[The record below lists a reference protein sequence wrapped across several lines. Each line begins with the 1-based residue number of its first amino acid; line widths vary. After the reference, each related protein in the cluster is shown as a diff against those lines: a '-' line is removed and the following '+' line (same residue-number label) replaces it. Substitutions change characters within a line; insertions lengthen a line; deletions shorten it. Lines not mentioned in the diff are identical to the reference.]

1 MATIEEINDKIDK
14 VDTDIQKRLEKIHK
28 LEDKELSLRNKLD
41 SIGVVIYDFDKYVK
55 SKYSKTPNTHG
66 HYHYDEYADI
76 VWDSVENKDLIRD
89 DSTAWDIF
97 SKYQDCIRNQLS
109 SWNKIFDLEDR
120 LTKLESELQRAEV
133 KQKRVTDIPL
143 IIKELQNELCN
154 ELIEQ
159 DKKLRD
165 DIVNYFR
172 NFGKTDTIKK
182 YGKVNFNMFINATD
196 EDIERQCAKDAE
208 YYVLDLIDRVTNK
221 IGKITDYSKLFVNGP
236 AINGRVFGER
246 GSVYLETIIAG
257 GPVQRLH
264 YRVLLKK

>member
-1 MATIEEINDKIDK
+1 MASITDIQEKINK
-14 VDTDIQKRLEKIHK
+14 VNDDIQKRKDKINK
-28 LEDKELSLRNKLD
+28 LESKEIKLRDKLD
-41 SIGVVIYDFDKYVK
+41 SLGIIFSDFDKYVR
-55 SKYSKTPNTHG
+55 SRYSKKPNTFG
-66 HYHYDEYADI
+66 HYRYDEFSDI
-76 VWDSVENKDLIRD
+76 VWDAVENKELIQNN
-89 DSTAWDIF
+89 DSIF
-97 SKYQDCIRNQLS
+97 NVFISYQDSIRNQLS

-133 KQKRVTDIPL
+133 KQKKVTDIPL
-143 IIKELQNELCN
+143 IIKELQNELYN
-154 ELIEQ
+154 KLIEQ

-196 EDIERQCAKDAE
+196 KDIEKLCEKDAE
-208 YYVLDLIDRVTNK
+208 YYVFDLIDRVTNK